1 MGRKS
6 VDALATCPAP
16 DIIDGI
22 PCYAADLLGK
32 EDGYDSSHH
41 GELAELAVDNW
52 WFTQRNALIVYAL
65 TTHFPSARS
74 YMEIGC
80 GSGIVLDAVS
90 RALPGLEM
98 VGSELFT
105 SGLDE
110 TRRFVP
116 HVDVVQMDARRIP
129 FTQAFSVIGAYDVI
143 EHIEADD
150 EVLAQMYKAVVPG
163 GGIILTVPQHQWMW
177 SLADEQAHHV
187 RRYNRQGLEDVVT
200 QAGFEVVWTT
210 SFVSLLTP
218 PMMAARLVGDEQ
230 KRRDDPYVDF
240 RLSPTVNRVLESVSR
255 VERRMMRAGVRFP
268 IGGSRILVARKPV

>member
-1 MGRKS
+1 
-6 VDALATCPAP
+6 
-16 DIIDGI
+16 
-22 PCYAADLLGK
+22 
-32 EDGYDSSHH
+32 
-41 GELAELAVDNW
+41 
-52 WFTQRNALIVYAL
+52 
-65 TTHFPSARS
+65 
-74 YMEIGC
+74 MEIGC

-90 RALPGLEM
+90 KALPGLGI

-110 TRRFVP
+110 ARRFVP
-116 HVDVVQMDARRIP
+116 HIDLVQMDARRIP
-129 FTQAFSVIGAYDVI
+129 FNDAFSVIGAYDVV

-163 GGIILTVPQHQWMW
+163 GGIILTVPQHEWMW

-187 RRYNRQGLEDVVT
+187 RRYTRQGLQDVVT

-240 RLSPTVNRVLESVSR
+240 RISATANRLLERVSSF
-255 VERRMMRAGVRFP
+255 ERRMVRAGVRFP
-268 IGGSRILVARKPV
+268 VGGSRILVARKPVG